1 MPAAPAPAPPP
12 VVPVPAAADAAVVE
26 VLAEAFADY
35 PILHHLIGSGE
46 AFAERLEALLGFFVA
61 ARRARS
67 ELVLGVSMGE
77 GWAAV
82 ALATLPDAVAPPG
95 ALDAAR
101 ERAWAL
107 LGTAARARYEDLGQR
122 WQRLAVAEPHLHL
135 NLVGVRTAHRGR
147 GLGAALVQAVVDRSR
162 SHSTSCGVSLTTE
175 TEANVG
181 FYQTLGFEIRGSV
194 EVAPGLRSWVLFRP
208 N

>member
-1 MPAAPAPAPPP
+1 
-12 VVPVPAAADAAVVE
+12 
-26 VLAEAFADY
+26 
-35 PILHHLIGSGE
+35 
-46 AFAERLEALLGFFVA
+46 
-61 ARRARS
+61 
-67 ELVLGVSMGE
+67 
-77 GWAAV
+77 V

-101 ERAWAL
+101 ERTWAL
-107 LGTAARARYEDLGQR
+107 LGAAARARYEDLGRR

-135 NLVGVRTAHRGR
+135 NLVGVRSAHRGR
-147 GLGAALVQAVVDRSR
+147 GLGVALVQAVVDRSR
-162 SHSTSCGVSLTTE
+162 SHPTSCGVSLTTE

>member
-1 MPAAPAPAPPP
+1 MPAAPAVPP
-12 VVPVPAAADAAVVE
+12 VEAMPSAADEQAVE
-26 VLAEAFADY
+26 VLAEAFGDY
-35 PILHHLIGSGE
+35 PMLRYLIGVEGD
-46 AFAERLEALLGFFVA
+46 AFAGRLRVLLTFFVA
-61 ARRARS
+61 ARRARA
-67 ELVLGVSMGE
+67 EPLLGVRADD

-101 ERAWAL
+101 ERTWAL
-107 LGTAARARYEDLGQR
+107 LGAAARARYEDLGRR

-135 NLVGVRTAHRGR
+135 NLVGVRSAHRGR
-147 GLGAALVQAVVDRSR
+147 GLGFALVQTVVDRSR
-162 SHSTSCGVSLTTE
+162 SHPTSCGVSLTTE

-181 FYQTLGFEIRGSV
+181 FYQALGFEVRGEV
-194 EVAPGLRSWVLFRP
+194 EAAPGLRSWVMFRP